1 VARPSLGA
9 LAALFFRVG
18 NKTFGSGN
26 TTMVL
31 LGREMIERHW
41 LDSWQFD
48 LYYTLARVV
57 PGTNVL
63 AFVASAAYA
72 VRGWAGTLAAM
83 AALSIP
89 ASGVIILLTL
99 GYQRWH
105 DHLIGGAFI
114 TAAMSA
120 IVGIIAGASWLMAW
134 PQFRHGNRV
143 RTAALVL
150 GGLALSFWL
159 APLTVLLLAAAV
171 GWFWGDT
178 TGVEQ

>member
-1 VARPSLGA
+1 MARPSLGA
-9 LAALFFRVG
+9 IAALFFRIG

-31 LGREMIERHW
+31 LGREMTERRW
-41 LDSWQFD
+41 LERWQFD

-63 AFVASAAYA
+63 AFVASAAHA
-72 VRGWAGTLAAM
+72 VRGWQGAVAAM

-99 GYQRWH
+99 VYQRWH
-105 DHLIGGAFI
+105 AHPIGGAFI

-134 PQFRHGNRV
+134 PQFRRGNRV

-150 GGLALSFWL
+150 GGLLFSFWL
-159 APLTVLLLAAAV
+159 PPLTVLVLAATV
-171 GWFWGDT
+171 GWFWRDT
-178 TGVEQ
+178 TEAAR

>member
-1 VARPSLGA
+1 VARPSLRA
-9 LAALFFRVG
+9 LAALFFKIG

-31 LGREMIERHW
+31 LGREMIERRW
-41 LDSWQFD
+41 LEQWQFD

-63 AFVASAAYA
+63 AFVASAAHA
-72 VRGWAGTLAAM
+72 VRGWPGTIAAM

-89 ASGVIILLTL
+89 ASSVIILLTL

-105 DHLIGGAFI
+105 EHPVGGAFI

-134 PQFRHGNRV
+134 PQFRRGRRA
-143 RTAALVL
+143 RTAGLVL
-150 GGLALSFWL
+150 GGVVFSFWL
-159 APLTVLLLAAAV
+159 TPLKVLVLAAAI
-171 GWFWGDT
+171 GWFWRGT
-178 TGVEQ
+178 EEGER